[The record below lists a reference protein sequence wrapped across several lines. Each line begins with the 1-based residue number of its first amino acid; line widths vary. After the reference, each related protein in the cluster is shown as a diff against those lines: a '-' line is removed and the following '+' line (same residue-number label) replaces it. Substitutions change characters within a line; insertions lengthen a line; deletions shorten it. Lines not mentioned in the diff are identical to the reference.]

1 MELPDPLDQPDRITP
16 DQEEAEDTD
25 ISDSE
30 EESKTLA
37 KRTRADEE
45 SESSDSDPGVR
56 DPNLWVDY
64 LDILPQT
71 KRKLTKKEAKM
82 KREEQWLNEDDNGG
96 EEVKKVNESYKDIA
110 KVNTSCGIAY
120 TCTTSLGRKS
130 LVPRSTNCAAI
141 SWTRTS

>member
-25 ISDSE
+25 ISDSDE
-30 EESKTLA
+30 DDSKTLA

-82 KREEQWLNEDDNGG
+82 KR
-96 EEVKKVNESYKDIA
+96 
-110 KVNTSCGIAY
+110 
-120 TCTTSLGRKS
+120 
-130 LVPRSTNCAAI
+130 
-141 SWTRTS
+141 